1 MPTNEE
7 ILSAART
14 AGFDH
19 AGMLVPETLAF
30 LPEVREMCASGNCG
44 KYGQCWTCPPGC
56 GTLEALQEHAFA
68 YPRGVLLQSTGT
80 LEDDFDVDTMME
92 TERIHKERFLR
103 FVEWLRANVPRSMP
117 MSAGAC
123 TICQTCTYPDAP
135 CRFPDRAIPSM
146 EACGLLVSDA
156 CTKAGLAYYYGPRT
170 ITYSSC
176 ALFD

>member
-44 KYGQCWTCPPGC
+44 QYGQCWTCPPGC
-56 GTLEALQEHAFA
+56 RPPGALREQAL
-68 YPRGVLLQSTGT
+68 PRSRRGLPQSPGP